1 MTDKIGK
8 QLLEAAA
15 NFERFEPG
23 EVKALLR
30 RAAIRI
36 SNARSP
42 RNKATLLPEVAEVIS
57 DYAEHQGL
65 TIDEAV
71 NAALLDWASGHGM
84 IEIQDLGDEEE

>member
-1 MTDKIGK
+1 MTDKLAE

-23 EVKALLR
+23 KVKALLR
-30 RAAIRI
+30 RAAIKI
-36 SNARSP
+36 SNAPSP
-42 RNKATLLPEVAEVIS
+42 RNKATLLSEVAEVMS
-57 DYAEHQGL
+57 EYAEQQGL

-84 IEIQDLGDEEE
+84 IELQGLEED